1 MATPTSAADTANPSY
16 ATVTA
21 TPTPVTDTAILPTSA
36 TNTWTTSTAESRVVK
51 NFRVTAHMAVF

>member
-21 TPTPVTDTAILPTSA
+21 TPTPVTVTAIPTSA
-36 TNTWTTSTAESRVVK
+36 ANTWTTSTAESRVLK
-51 NFRVTAHMAVF
+51 FQSHRAHGVLM